1 MLISWVIKLY
11 SQHQWTSCPRGNIT
25 AGLFLGNKSI
35 CTCYVH
41 IQPRDRTH
49 SRSLTVVVQGQEYSS
64 HEPSLDW
71 FLRNS
76 SISSTK
82 HTHKKNKKNKE
93 NKIFNVWHVWCWSSI
108 ILQDHRRIWHRDISN
123 IILNYVWVI
132 SDVQFLCKPPE
143 PTKHTEF

>member
-1 MLISWVIKLY
+1 MLCSH
-11 SQHQWTSCPRGNIT
+11 S
-25 AGLFLGNKSI
+25 A
-35 CTCYVH
+35 
-41 IQPRDRTH
+41 RDRTH

-93 NKIFNVWHVWCWSSI
+93 NKIFNV
-108 ILQDHRRIWHRDISN
+108 
-123 IILNYVWVI
+123 
-132 SDVQFLCKPPE
+132 
-143 PTKHTEF
+143 